1 MKWIK
6 MSVNMQSFRPK
17 EMKTYTILSS
27 ISFEYVKIQCINRYG
42 CLLVKWLL
50 YVLNNVMMTRKTTT
64 TKGTSAAAT
73 SNRKRDTTFT
83 IWFVW
88 EKKKGTVVNGHYT
101 ALHLISNQLKAVA
114 ILRRYRHFF
123 FSSLLFLSFSI
134 CICYVNNSHK
144 CVQDNVLFLCE
155 TKAQTNAHVYDH
167 LFNEISRRINSI
179 NTMKSIRT
187 RTSKTFHGMKFQ
199 WFVFCFIAA
208 SFVIATL
215 PKWSNDIANYEN
227 YLITL
232 YRPAFKITKKFNLNI
247 CDFKF

>member
-1 MKWIK
+1 MLVMKWIK

-123 FSSLLFLSFSI
+123 FLHFCFFHFLYAFVMWTI
-134 CICYVNNSHK
+134 
-144 CVQDNVLFLCE
+144 
-155 TKAQTNAHVYDH
+155 
-167 LFNEISRRINSI
+167 RINAC
-179 NTMKSIRT
+179 RT
-187 RTSKTFHGMKFQ
+187 TSYFYAKPRSKQMLTFMTTYSMKFPGESTASTQ
-199 WFVFCFIAA
+199 WNRYAPELVKRFMAWNSSGLYFVLLLLAL
-208 SFVIATL
+208 S
-215 PKWSNDIANYEN
+215 
-227 YLITL
+227 
-232 YRPAFKITKKFNLNI
+232 
-247 CDFKF
+247 